1 MTSNA
6 KLERDDEYQA
16 ARNRLRL
23 IREGILTPSDN
34 RLFSGARRV
43 SVAMEDHAQK
53 GSRQNSTP
61 LFSIPATRSY
71 RFANAIGATSY
82 HFSHSSVAKVTF
94 ETHRDGIRN
103 SPGAAKAHGRYI
115 ERSGATAKLKQES
128 EQKQQAAAKGLASH
142 PSDHSLLIDHEL
154 SGTEQTHDAYL
165 TRPSAIGE
173 IDGGIRA
180 ILTNIDTDD
189 QKRSEFWSLVEKH
202 EADPSPD
209 KMTINRELNPQFWQ
223 GVLED
228 DKCPP
233 AIRAALTSNA
243 PDALN
248 KFTISSGKKVRQY
261 LRMQPGWGDAQNTT
275 NQQKPEAGTG
285 TREAKKAPLTNFH
298 DGRGGRT
305 QYRIVGELPEELSP
319 EQCFEIV
326 AEFAEEFKK
335 RGIPY
340 VAVMHA
346 PDHNNDDRNWHFHLD
361 YYDRPCRRITDDD
374 ITNLNDKGYK
384 TDGLTAGQ
392 WDFSVV
398 TPKRNR
404 TNGRATPLKQN
415 KVKEVGKRD
424 WPERLRKRLADIKNK
439 HMARAGVSRR
449 VDHRSYQQMGIDA
462 VPQIHLNSSKA
473 AIESRGGVTKD
484 ASTNE
489 ERQWNAIIK
498 HLENQYTRRVAENAD
513 RVRQFQLYFSAM
525 RGFTAPENTIKKFSA
540 FLDVGA
546 GLQHRASI
554 LQQEVD
560 RGKSRAEMLIR
571 KNSPGGNELPQHAT
585 TRAQARSVD
594 RDKLR
599 DDSASYLRWFDNE
612 TANERA
618 LIGQLK
624 RQAAALSKAAD
635 VLELN
640 LKNWVAPSPT
650 QIKAPKAETVKP
662 ANPTPQSA
670 EPAANKKYI
679 ERPIERKPITP
690 GSVRM
695 PAPDESDS
703 APQELVNWQVAEAT
717 ADSQRHSGAEK
728 IEQEKAERE
737 RDRLAAVLLVYP
749 RD

>member
-23 IREGILTPSDN
+23 ISEGILIPFDN
-34 RLFSGARRV
+34 HSFSGARRV
-43 SVAMEDHAQK
+43 SVAMEDPAQK

-61 LFSIPATRSY
+61 LFAIPATRSY
-71 RFANAIGATSY
+71 RFANAIGATSF
-82 HFSHSSVAKVTF
+82 HFSHSSVAKVTY

-103 SPGAAKAHGRYI
+103 NPGAAKAHGRYI
-115 ERSGATAKLKQES
+115 ERGSATAKLKQGS
-128 EQKQQAAAKGLASH
+128 EQKQQAAANGL
-142 PSDHSLLIDHEL
+142 PGQTSDHSKLVDGEL

-165 TRPSAIGE
+165 TRSSAIGE
-173 IDGGIRA
+173 IDGGTRA
-180 ILTNIDTDD
+180 ILTNIDPDD
-189 QKRSEFWSLVEKH
+189 QKRAEFWSLVEKY
-202 EADPSPD
+202 EANPSPD
-209 KMTINRELNPQFWQ
+209 KMSINRELNPQFWQ

-233 AIRAALTSNA
+233 EIKTALRSST
-243 PDALN
+243 PDALI
-248 KFTISSGKKVRQY
+248 KFRISSGKKVRQY
-261 LRMQPGWGDAQNTT
+261 LRTQPGWDDAQNTA
-275 NQQKPEAGTG
+275 NQEKLEAETS
-285 TREAKKAPLTNFH
+285 TRKAMRAPLAKFH

-326 AEFAEEFKK
+326 AEFAQEFEE
-335 RGIPY
+335 RSMPY

-361 YYDRPCRRITDDD
+361 YYDRPIRRITAED
-374 ITNLNDKGYK
+374 IGELQEKGYK
-384 TDGLTAGQ
+384 TDSLTPGQ

-404 TNGRATPLKQN
+404 TNGRATPFKQS
-415 KVKEVGKRD
+415 KIKEAGKKD
-424 WPERLRKRLADIKNK
+424 WPEKLRKKLADIKNM

-489 ERQWNAIIK
+489 ARQWNAIIK
-498 HLENQYTRRVAENAD
+498 DLEKQYTRTMAENAD
-513 RVRQFQLYFSAM
+513 RVRQFQLDFFST
-525 RGFTAPENTIKKFSA
+525 RGFTAPEKTIKQLSA

-546 GLQHRASI
+546 RLQHRASI

-560 RGKSRAEMLIR
+560 RGKSRAEMLTR

-585 TRAQARSVD
+585 TRAQVTTAERS
-594 RDKLR
+594 KLR

-612 TANERA
+612 TADARKLIEEFERH
-618 LIGQLK
+618 
-624 RQAAALSKAAD
+624 AAASSKAAD
-635 VLELN
+635 VLESN

-650 QIKAPKAETVKP
+650 QIEAPKVE
-662 ANPTPQSA
+662 
-670 EPAANKKYI
+670 
-679 ERPIERKPITP
+679 
-690 GSVRM
+690 SVI
-695 PAPDESDS
+695 P
-703 APQELVNWQVAEAT
+703 
-717 ADSQRHSGAEK
+717 
-728 IEQEKAERE
+728 
-737 RDRLAAVLLVYP
+737 
-749 RD
+749 